1 MTYNAYEKGF
11 LPGPGGIDNQPY
23 LLVPLMA
30 TISSAMNDEDDLER
44 QLSDKRRK
52 MVRDSQAPGSGG
64 PGYAPIGVPGK
75 RGK

>member
-11 LPGPGGIDNQPY
+11 LPSSGGIDDQPY

-30 TISSAMNDEDDLER
+30 TISSAMNEEDDLER
-44 QLSDKRRK
+44 QLSAKRRK
-52 MVRDSQAPGSGG
+52 MAKNSQAPGNGG
-64 PGYAPIGVPGK
+64 PGYSPIGVPGK